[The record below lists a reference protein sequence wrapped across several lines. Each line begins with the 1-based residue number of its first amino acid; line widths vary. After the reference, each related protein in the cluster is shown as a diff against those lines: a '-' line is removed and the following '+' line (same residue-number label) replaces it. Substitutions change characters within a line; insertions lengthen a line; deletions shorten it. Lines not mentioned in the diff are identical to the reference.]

1 MQERI
6 RNNNRKKKIKFK
18 YSWTMHGL
26 RNQCYEVI
34 KGIKT
39 FVSKKK
45 KAAD

>member
-1 MQERI
+1 
-6 RNNNRKKKIKFK
+6 
-18 YSWTMHGL
+18 MHGL

-45 KAAD
+45 KKQLTNLGNTHLKM